1 MVPNKLFFGITGCAF
16 GLTLYKTFRRHGLQ
30 LLAGLIQPGVADAM
44 EGTVDR
50 GRTHAVCIEDK
61 GRREPVLVVPG
72 KVASELHAKLADH
85 LRIEEDCTIPQR
97 RGECNRRK
105 RR

>member
-1 MVPNKLFFGITGCAF
+1 MSPRRTYCAF

-50 GRTHAVCIEDK
+50 VEFIH
-61 GRREPVLVVPG
+61 
-72 KVASELHAKLADH
+72 SEGWM
-85 LRIEEDCTIPQR
+85 RQSQT
-97 RGECNRRK
+97 
-105 RR
+105 